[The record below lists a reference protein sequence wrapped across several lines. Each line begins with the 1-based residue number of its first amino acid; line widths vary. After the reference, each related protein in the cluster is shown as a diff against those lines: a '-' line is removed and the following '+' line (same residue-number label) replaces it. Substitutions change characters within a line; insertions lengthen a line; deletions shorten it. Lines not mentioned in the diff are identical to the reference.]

1 MGAFDECRSLAD
13 VYSYITYLSKVSYGT
28 YPFICMVEA
37 YQADGN
43 WYPYFGQI
51 VEVEPG
57 TDLPGDVNGDGEANI
72 YIIVMILFTF
82 FFLTG

>member
-1 MGAFDECRSLAD
+1 MWAFDECRSLAD

-43 WYPYFGQI
+43 
-51 VEVEPG
+51 
-57 TDLPGDVNGDGEANI
+57 
-72 YIIVMILFTF
+72 
-82 FFLTG
+82 

>member
-1 MGAFDECRSLAD
+1 M
-13 VYSYITYLSKVSYGT
+13 TNLSKVSYGT

-51 VEVEPG
+51 VKVEPG